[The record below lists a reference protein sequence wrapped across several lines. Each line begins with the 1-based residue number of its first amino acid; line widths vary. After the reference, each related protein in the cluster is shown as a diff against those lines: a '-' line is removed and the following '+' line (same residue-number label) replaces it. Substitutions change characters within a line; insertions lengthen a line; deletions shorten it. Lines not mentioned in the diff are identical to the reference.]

1 MSNFNGIS
9 IPINLNVV
17 QKIFDLDLRIALFL
31 ETCPQD
37 PKEKGEIME
46 YHFVKKKNS
55 QILCVQ
61 YRSLVEDIL
70 RLGGTSKYMSEIEEY
85 FLPRFIVE
93 KLQFKT
99 VKIEVFPR
107 DWNDYCDVD
116 GDRINLLRGY
126 IEGISKNFGG
136 LGGPAPKTNYIPKE
150 EDFVAKNSNGNKSG
164 DEDKRKMEEIANFL
178 KKLNIED

>member
-9 IPINLNVV
+9 IPINLDVV
-17 QKIFDLDLRIALFL
+17 KKVFDLDLRIALFL
-31 ETCPQD
+31 AHPE
-37 PKEKGEIME
+37 GEIME

-70 RLGGTSKYMSEIEEY
+70 RLGGTSKYMSDVSEY
-85 FLPRFIVE
+85 FSPQFMVE

-116 GDRINLLRGY
+116 EDRINLLRGY
-126 IEGISKNFGG
+126 IENISKNFGSSQV
-136 LGGPAPKTNYIPKE
+136 PSIKYVPKE
-150 EDFVAKNSNGNKSG
+150 EDLGNSNDEKSG
-164 DEDKRKMEEIANFL
+164 EEDKRKMEEISNFL
-178 KKLNIED
+178 KKLNIDD